1 MFMTKRRR
9 LLILTLPLFVVAG
22 VLIWLVTRPKPHID
36 NDHYRQ
42 IEHGMMLAEVQAII
56 GAPPGNYGGADP
68 NAYGIQACQ
77 GWICSLFQDWRY
89 GTPTMT
95 LEKINAQLE
104 EGRIVAWT
112 GRQYAI
118 AVQVDAQDRVVGTG
132 MGIRATELTW
142 WERLLEWLG
151 IE

>member
-1 MFMTKRRR
+1 MTKRRR
-9 LLILTLPLFVVAG
+9 LLVLSLPLLVLGGA
-22 VLIWLVTRPKPHID
+22 LIWLATRPKPHID
-36 NDHYRQ
+36 NDHFRQ
-42 IEHGMMLAEVQAII
+42 IEHGMTLAEVEAII
-56 GAPPGNYGGADP
+56 GASPGNYGGADP

-89 GTPTMT
+89 GQPIMS

-104 EGRIVAWT
+104 EGRIVVWT

-118 AVQVDAQDRVVGTG
+118 AVQLDAQDRVVGTG
-132 MGIRATELTW
+132 MGIRGTEPTW
-142 WERLLEWLG
+142 WQRLLEKLG